1 MFHAKHLRLAAIAT
15 LMVISGPLSSNAL
28 AKGNTTA
35 MVNEPMCHALIKGR
49 FVNLDQL
56 CGVQEVLPT
65 IDLKIDRDRD
75 GISDHLLTAIQT
87 QQKAFA
93 NARSTREVEAAE
105 RTFQQRLPYSSQ
117 VRQLQAQQRNLRD
130 LGRREQ
136 DFMKTM
142 EIMEQANNLQ
152 TQIEN
157 DPNYKAIQAA
167 IDKAH
172 QKMGIGTRSA
182 KIFNF

>member
-1 MFHAKHLRLAAIAT
+1 MSHNKFLRLATIAT
-15 LMVISGPLSSNAL
+15 LLVGPLSSHAI
-28 AKGNTTA
+28 AKGNTDA
-35 MVNEPMCHALIKGR
+35 MVNEPLCHVLIKGR

-65 IDLKIDRDRD
+65 IDLKIDHDRD
-75 GISDHLLTAIQT
+75 GISDQLLTALQT

-105 RTFQQRLPYSSQ
+105 QAFQQRLPYSSQ
-117 VRQLQAQQRNLRD
+117 VRQMQAQQRNLRD

-142 EIMEQANNLQ
+142 EIMERSNQLQ

-157 DPNYKAIQAA
+157 DPNYKTVQAA
-167 IDKAH
+167 MDKAH